1 LGVAELDFCII
12 TAMNNV
18 IISGSG
24 PLFDRLTN
32 QINQTQFRSLSDT
45 DNALKVWAGEGTPG
59 DDYQIWI
66 KKTNHT
72 DFHLIIKELKDII
85 KNNPNLEMVGV
96 DNIHSIPVMPNM
108 CAIIGRDNVVRTFQ
122 NQFDL
127 DNYLIERFAV
137 STVDF

>member
-1 LGVAELDFCII
+1 VAELDFCII

-24 PLFDRLTN
+24 PRFERLTN
-32 QINQTQFRSLSDT
+32 QINQTQFRSLSET
-45 DNALKVWAGEGTPG
+45 DDSFKVWIGEGNPNN
-59 DDYQIWI
+59 DYQIWI

-72 DFHLIIKELKDII
+72 EFHLIIKELKEII

-96 DNIHSIPVMPNM
+96 DNIYSVPIMPNM
-108 CAIIGRDNVVRTFQ
+108 CVIVGRDNVVRTFQ

-127 DNYLIERFAV
+127 DNYLIERFAA

>member
-1 LGVAELDFCII
+1 MD
-12 TAMNNV
+12 NV

-24 PLFDRLTN
+24 PRFERLTN
-32 QINQTQFRSLSDT
+32 QLNQTQFRSLSET
-45 DNALKVWAGEGTPG
+45 DNSFKVWIGEGNP
-59 DDYQIWI
+59 DNDYQIWI

-72 DFHLIIKELKDII
+72 EFHLIIKELKEII

-96 DNIHSIPVMPNM
+96 DNIYSVPVMPNM
-108 CAIIGRDNVVRTFQ
+108 CVIVGKDNVVRTFQ

-127 DNYLIERFAV
+127 DNYLIERFAA

>member
-1 LGVAELDFCII
+1 MD
-12 TAMNNV
+12 NV

-24 PLFDRLTN
+24 PRFERLTN
-32 QINQTQFRSLSDT
+32 QLNQTQFRSLSET
-45 DNALKVWAGEGTPG
+45 DNSFKVWIGEGNP
-59 DDYQIWI
+59 DSDYQIWI

-72 DFHLIIKELKDII
+72 EFHLIIKELKEII

-96 DNIHSIPVMPNM
+96 DNIYSVPVMPNM
-108 CAIIGRDNVVRTFQ
+108 CVIVGKDNVVRTFQ

-127 DNYLIERFAV
+127 DNYLIERFAA

>member
-1 LGVAELDFCII
+1 
-12 TAMNNV
+12 MNNV

-24 PLFDRLTN
+24 PRFERLTN
-32 QINQTQFRSLSDT
+32 QLNQTQFRSLSET
-45 DNALKVWAGEGTPG
+45 DDSFKVWIGEGNPNN
-59 DDYQIWI
+59 DYQIWI

-72 DFHLIIKELKDII
+72 EFHLIIKELKEII

-96 DNIHSIPVMPNM
+96 DNIYSVPVMPNM
-108 CAIIGRDNVVRTFQ
+108 CVIVGRDNVVRTFQ

-127 DNYLIERFAV
+127 DNYLIERFAA

>member
-1 LGVAELDFCII
+1 MAELDFCII

-45 DNALKVWAGEGTPG
+45 NDALKVWAGEGTPG

-72 DFHLIIKELKDII
+72 DFHLIIKELKEII

-96 DNIHSIPVMPNM
+96 DNIHSFNSSYAQHV
-108 CAIIGRDNVVRTFQ
+108 C
-122 NQFDL
+122 
-127 DNYLIERFAV
+127 NYGQRQCDENI
-137 STVDF
+137 SKSI

>member
-1 LGVAELDFCII
+1 M

-24 PLFDRLTN
+24 PRFDRLTN

-45 DNALKVWAGEGTPG
+45 DNSLKVWIGEGTP
-59 DDYQIWI
+59 DSNYQIWI
-66 KKTNHT
+66 KKTNHIE
-72 DFHLIIKELKDII
+72 FHSIIKELKEII

-96 DNIHSIPVMPNM
+96 DNIYSVPVMPNM
-108 CAIIGRDNVVRTFQ
+108 CAIVGKDNVVRTFQ

-127 DNYLIERFAV
+127 DNYLMERFAA
-137 STVDF
+137 STMDF

>member
-1 LGVAELDFCII
+1 
-12 TAMNNV
+12 MNNV

-24 PLFDRLTN
+24 PRFERLTN
-32 QINQTQFRSLSDT
+32 QLNQTQFRSLSET
-45 DNALKVWAGEGTPG
+45 DDSFKVWIGEGNPNN
-59 DDYQIWI
+59 DYQIWI

-72 DFHLIIKELKDII
+72 EFHLIIKELKEII

-96 DNIHSIPVMPNM
+96 DNIYSVPIMPNM
-108 CAIIGRDNVVRTFQ
+108 CVIVGRDNVVRTFQ

-127 DNYLIERFAV
+127 DNYLIERFAA

>member
-1 LGVAELDFCII
+1 
-12 TAMNNV
+12 MNNV

-24 PLFDRLTN
+24 PRFERLTN
-32 QINQTQFRSLSDT
+32 QINQTQFRSLSET
-45 DNALKVWAGEGTPG
+45 DDSFKVWIGEGNPNN
-59 DDYQIWI
+59 DYQIWI

-72 DFHLIIKELKDII
+72 EFHLIIKELKEII

-96 DNIHSIPVMPNM
+96 DNIYSVPVMPNM
-108 CAIIGRDNVVRTFQ
+108 CVIVGRDNVVRTFQ

-127 DNYLIERFAV
+127 DNYLIERFAA

>member
-1 LGVAELDFCII
+1 MD
-12 TAMNNV
+12 NV

-24 PLFDRLTN
+24 PRFERLTN
-32 QINQTQFRSLSDT
+32 QLNQTQFRSLSAT
-45 DNALKVWAGEGTPG
+45 DNSFKVWIGEGNP
-59 DDYQIWI
+59 DNDYQIWI

-72 DFHLIIKELKDII
+72 EFHLIIKELKEII

-96 DNIHSIPVMPNM
+96 DNIYSVPVMPNM
-108 CAIIGRDNVVRTFQ
+108 CVIVGKDNVVRTFQ

-127 DNYLIERFAV
+127 DNYLIERFAA

>member
-1 LGVAELDFCII
+1 
-12 TAMNNV
+12 MNNV

-24 PLFDRLTN
+24 PRFERLTN
-32 QINQTQFRSLSDT
+32 QINQTQFRSLSET
-45 DNALKVWAGEGTPG
+45 DDSFKVWIGEGNPNN
-59 DDYQIWI
+59 DYQIWI

-72 DFHLIIKELKDII
+72 EFHLIIKELKEII

-96 DNIHSIPVMPNM
+96 DNIYSVPIMPNM
-108 CAIIGRDNVVRTFQ
+108 CVIVGRDNVVRTFQ

-127 DNYLIERFAV
+127 DNYLIERFAA